1 MIVAVNGQHW
11 LQCRLYVSL
20 VFVQSPFLLQLVRC
34 LHIHGAFQI
43 WLRRAA
49 RQSLLLLLLLWS
61 AAGLAVTP
69 LPALDCQHSDLGAIE
84 TMICQD
90 TELGQ
95 LERKMT
101 ALYQQ
106 LLPQAALQQPFL
118 FNAEQRGWQKGRND
132 CWKDT
137 APKTCV
143 LAQYQRRTAE
153 LQAMYRLVDTLGP
166 VTWRCVQ
173 QSATGPGR
181 PDGEVLVTFFK
192 TTPETLLAERGDQQS
207 LMFLQPDD
215 KKRLFI
221 GRNESLEF
229 KSQQA
234 LLIWGYQSPVLV
246 CESVGTAWRPKL
258 QVTA

>member
-1 MIVAVNGQHW
+1 MTVAVNWQH
-11 LQCRLYVSL
+11 
-20 VFVQSPFLLQLVRC
+20 LLRKTAQ
-34 LHIHGAFQI
+34 
-43 WLRRAA
+43 
-49 RQSLLLLLLLWS
+49 QSLMLLALLWS
-61 AAGLAVTP
+61 AEGLAATP
-69 LPALDCQHSDLGAIE
+69 LPAIDCQHSDLGAIE

-90 TELGQ
+90 AELGQ
-95 LERKMT
+95 LERQMT

-137 APKTCV
+137 APKACV

-166 VTWRCVQ
+166 VTWRCAQ
-173 QSATGPGR
+173 QAATATGPGR
-181 PDGEVLVTFFK
+181 ADGEVLVTFFK
-192 TTPETLLAERGDQQS
+192 TTPESLLAERGDQQS

-215 KKRLFI
+215 KKRLFV

-229 KSQQA
+229 KAQHA

-246 CESVGTAWRPKL
+246 CESVGTAGIPKL
-258 QVTA
+258 RATV

>member
-1 MIVAVNGQHW
+1 MIVATNGQHQ
-11 LQCRLYVSL
+11 LQFRLDVGL
-20 VFVQSPFLLQLVRC
+20 VHIKSPFLLQFALC
-34 LHIHGAFQI
+34 LHTPDTFHP

-49 RQSLLLLLLLWS
+49 RQSLVLLLLLWS
-61 AAGLAVTP
+61 AAALAVTP
-69 LPALDCQHSDLGAIE
+69 LPAIDCQHSDLGAIE

-90 TELGQ
+90 AELGQ
-95 LERKMT
+95 LERQMT

-137 APKTCV
+137 APKACV

-166 VTWRCVQ
+166 VTWRCAQ
-173 QSATGPGR
+173 QAGTASGS

-215 KKRLFI
+215 KKRLFV

-229 KSQQA
+229 RSQQA
-234 LLIWGYQSPVLV
+234 LLIWGYQSPVLI
-246 CESVGTAWRPKL
+246 CESVGTAWRPKQ

>member
-1 MIVAVNGQHW
+1 MTVAVNWQH
-11 LQCRLYVSL
+11 L
-20 VFVQSPFLLQLVRC
+20 VWFRREVNQVLIKTPLLLQFVSC
-34 LHIHGAFQI
+34 LHYPLSLLPL
-43 WLRRAA
+43 LRKTVQ
-49 RQSLLLLLLLWS
+49 QSLLLVLLWS
-61 AAGLAVTP
+61 AEGLAVTP
-69 LPALDCQHSDLGAIE
+69 LPAIDCQHSDLGAIE

-90 TELGQ
+90 AELGQ
-95 LERKMT
+95 LERQMT

-106 LLPQAALQQPFL
+106 LLPQAALQQPSL

-132 CWKDT
+132 CWKET

-166 VTWRCVQ
+166 VTWRCLQ
-173 QSATGPGR
+173 QAATDPGR
-181 PDGEVLVTFFK
+181 ADGEVLVTFFK

-215 KKRLFI
+215 KKRLFV

-246 CESVGTAWRPKL
+246 CESV
-258 QVTA
+258 